1 MKKVLVLGSFF
12 IAVSVFATTFTDYV
26 GADLKSI
33 SGKKDAK
40 AFATETPE
48 VAKCLADRYAAL
60 SSKVN
65 TTPYNNLKKYCEY
78 VVAKKD
84 VSTLKDSN
92 VKINY
97 TYKGVTHPSVYILGN
112 VSNPAS
118 CKNVK
123 LTGDKAIMGLNWF
136 FGAEEC
142 STVTFN

>member
-1 MKKVLVLGSFF
+1 MKKVLFSVSFLV
-12 IAVSVFATTFTDYV
+12 AVSVSAMTFTDYV

-33 SGKKDAK
+33 KSKKDAK

-78 VVAKKD
+78 VTAKKD
-84 VSTLKDSN
+84 LTTLKDSN

-97 TYKGVTHPSVYILGN
+97 KYKGVTHPSVYILGN

-118 CKNVK
+118 CKNLK
-123 LTGDKAIMGLNWF
+123 LDGDKSVMGLNWF

>member
-1 MKKVLVLGSFF
+1 MKKVLFSVSFLV
-12 IAVSVFATTFTDYV
+12 AVSVSAMTFTDYV

-33 SGKKDAK
+33 NGKKDAK

-48 VAKCLADRYAAL
+48 IAKCLADRYAAL

-78 VVAKKD
+78 VTAKKD
-84 VSTLKDSN
+84 LTTLKDSN
-92 VKINY
+92 VKII
-97 TYKGVTHPSVYILGN
+97 YILGN

-118 CKNVK
+118 CKNLK
-123 LTGDKAIMGLNWF
+123 LDGDKAVMGLNWF